1 MVQTE
6 VGKNVL
12 NETGVQI
19 QCIYNFRMNA
29 CVSLNGKIENLC
41 VG

>member
-1 MVQTE
+1 MQMVQTE
-6 VGKNVL
+6 VEKNVL
-12 NETGVQI
+12 NETGV

-29 CVSLNGKIENLC
+29 CFSLNGKIENLR